1 MVSLLVGE
9 VTMKNRMKA
18 RAGVVGALA
27 LVMLAGSAEAQLVVG
42 NDNAADGNLW
52 VIDLGSGLGTRRL
65 LPQGSTDA
73 QPWGIAADPETNTLY
88 WLDGGSRLM
97 KATMTGSGELTPTFV
112 GSITVGGASANCT
125 GIAYDTVDNKLIGYR
140 SVTAVG
146 LYEINVNDATMTL
159 LTSITGDYGGI
170 DYDPATDSLIAC
182 NDATTGPG
190 RGIVRISKPFTA
202 PTLTLLAP
210 YPAGDTDIDGAAIN
224 GNLVYM
230 VNDTAA
236 QGVFVYNL
244 TTNSYETPITLPFTG
259 SAGTFSAGAWAPSL
273 VAPIVGADLRVSV
286 GAPGACTV
294 SEGGTFAYTVNA
306 SVSAGTQPADNV
318 VVTIDLPSN
327 GTFVSSNP
335 PATPVGNVLTINA
348 GSIAVGGSFPIT
360 VSVVAPTAGVYTAS
374 ASVTTTTN
382 DPASGN
388 NTASAS
394 TQVIGSGPS
403 VASARG
409 LITTI
414 ASASTSN
421 VPGLDGFRFA
431 TGVLPGRPAY
441 SSDRSRF
448 LMSWDTDNPTT
459 TQDQVL
465 VSWDGSTLSVV
476 SQEEVSPS
484 LPTAQGSDL
493 NPPPY
498 FPFGSYDAYYDMNA
512 DGTVAFSGLDD
523 RAGSADDGYIVRG
536 SGSTY
541 TLIAQEALTPVPS
554 LPGSNFGGTRGSVQ
568 LSDSGAVSF
577 SSSLTGQPT
586 TADNALFINNG
597 NTIVAQE
604 GVTSPTGQAGG
615 LTDFYETFS
624 TTSAQLGFYTNA
636 DQTSWI
642 VAANLTGATTGDNV
656 VVVNNDVKLQEGQ
669 IIPGT
674 SFTSP
679 VGTTFRGVRM
689 EPDGVWFASGSNAD
703 GSDYIV
709 RNGALIASNGAP
721 ITTGSSETWGDASF
735 AATFFAHVGAPNG
748 SYVVGGVTSGASDLA
763 DAVLVLNGET
773 VIARENDPID
783 LDNDGVFNDNAFIRT
798 FIDDR
803 LYMSDTDLFAL
814 VRVRNANSAFC
825 GATDTDQGLA
835 FIRIALPGGPAGCD
849 DIDFNNNDVFPED
862 QDVVDFFNVLA
873 GGECPTCNDID
884 FNNNDVFPEDQ
895 DIIDFFNVLAGG
907 ECP

>member
-1 MVSLLVGE
+1 
-9 VTMKNRMKA
+9 MKNRIKA

-27 LVMLAGSAEAQLVVG
+27 LFMLAGSAEAQLVVG

-52 VIDLGSGLGTRRL
+52 VIDLAGGVGTRRL

-73 QPWGIAADPETNTLY
+73 QPWGVAADPETNTLY

-97 KATMTGSGELTPTFV
+97 KATMTNTGELTPIFV
-112 GSITVGGASANCT
+112 GSITVNGTGANCT

-146 LYEINVNDATMTL
+146 LYEINVNDATMTQ
-159 LTSITGDYGGI
+159 LTAITGDYGGI
-170 DYDPATDSLIAC
+170 DYDPVTDSLIAC

-190 RGIVRISKPFTA
+190 RGIVRIAKPFTA

-210 YPAGDTDIDGAAIN
+210 YPSGDTDIDGAAIN
-224 GNLVYM
+224 GDRVYM
-230 VNDTAA
+230 VNDTGA

-244 TTNSYETPITLPFTG
+244 STNSYEANIPLPFTG
-259 SAGTFSAGAWAPSL
+259 SAGTFSAGAWATAL
-273 VAPIVGADLRVSV
+273 VAPIVGADLRVAV

-294 SEGGTFAYTVNA
+294 NEGGTFDYNVVA
-306 SVSAGTQPADNV
+306 SVSAGSESAANV
-318 VVTIDLPSN
+318 VVTVNLPTN
-327 GTFVSSNP
+327 GTFVSSVP
-335 PATPVGNVLTINA
+335 AATPVGNTLTFNA
-348 GSIAVGGSFPIT
+348 GTLAVGASFPIT
-360 VSVVAPTAGVYTAS
+360 VTVQAGAAGTYTAS
-374 ASVTTTTN
+374 ASVTTTTS
-382 DPASGN
+382 DPAPGN
-388 NTASAS
+388 NTASAG
-394 TQVIGSGPS
+394 TQVIGSGPTT
-403 VASARG
+403 ASATG
-409 LITTI
+409 LITTV
-414 ASASTSN
+414 AAASTSN

-431 TGVLPGRPAY
+431 TGITPGRPAA
-441 SSDRSRF
+441 SSDGSRF
-448 LMSWDTDNPTT
+448 LMAWDTDNPTT

-465 VSWDGSTLSVV
+465 VTWNGTTLSVV

-484 LPTAQGSDL
+484 LPTAQGSDV

-498 FPFGSYDAYYDMNA
+498 FPFGTYDAYYDINA

-554 LPGSNFGGTRGSVQ
+554 LVGSNFGATRGSVQ

-577 SSSLTGQPT
+577 SASLTGQPT
-586 TADNALFINNG
+586 TADAALFINNG

-624 TTSAQLGFYTNA
+624 TASAQLGFYTNA

-674 SFTSP
+674 DFTSP

-689 EPDGVWFASGSNAD
+689 EPDGVWFASGSNVD
-703 GSDYIV
+703 GSDYVV
-709 RNGALIASNGAP
+709 RNGSLVAATGAP
-721 ITTGSSETWGDASF
+721 ITTGSSETWGDTSF
-735 AATFFAHVGAPNG
+735 AATFFAHVGAPDG
-748 SYVVGGVTSGASDLA
+748 SYIVGGVTSGASDLA
-763 DAVLVLNGET
+763 DAVLVLNGQT
-773 VIARENDPID
+773 VVARENDPID
-783 LDNDGVFNDNAFIRT
+783 LDGNGVFDDNAFIRT

-803 LYMSDTDLFAL
+803 LFMTNTDLYVL

-825 GATDTDQGLA
+825 GATDTDQGFA